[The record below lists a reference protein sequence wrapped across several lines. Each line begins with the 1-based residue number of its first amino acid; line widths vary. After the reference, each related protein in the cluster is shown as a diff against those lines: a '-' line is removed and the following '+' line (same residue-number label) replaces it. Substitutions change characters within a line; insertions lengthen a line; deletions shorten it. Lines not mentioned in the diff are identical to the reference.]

1 VSEVGSLSL
10 SLSLTGEKMLQKLFQ
25 FRIVPKL
32 VILVSALLVIAA
44 ANRTAAQETFA
55 PLITDNCLMFVH
67 VDLRKINFD
76 RLQVLLTDS
85 VKVHLKDLNFN
96 EKSFNAT
103 MREYNKELNNFEKN
117 VRPKIELVM
126 DKLGLRELAVIVD
139 TGLLD
144 MKVPLLVAIPWQ
156 NKTTGDLELL
166 SLLLELSDIEYFQ
179 TGDFMF
185 FTEPQFKQA
194 IDWTKNIKPSNKAP
208 IYEALKDAGNDE
220 IKIAFSLNEQ
230 VRKFIIK
237 IPVDPSLPGMVK
249 NLLVFASNKIN
260 WITASASLGRLV
272 SDTKKEIFQI
282 TIKTPKESDAVLLRN
297 LLESSID
304 NGVFLAKVF
313 LESQREEYR
322 VPPLLLEYIAGI
334 LRSNMPSVK
343 GDRLVFSASTELNIT
358 NVSTLVVFT
367 GIGSGLL
374 LPAVKAAREN
384 ARKARYSSNIREII
398 LALNCYDSVYGKLPP
413 LYTVDVAGKPLHSWR
428 VLILPFMEQATLH
441 EKIRLNEPWDSEYN
455 KQFHNVLIP
464 QYSEPK
470 ITNSNDPNM
479 RCNYV
484 VIKGQPLK
492 PKVETELG
500 DISDGTS
507 KTVSIVVVKEPFCWM
522 DPKADISLEDFVK
535 WTNKKDSVLG
545 TENVGFWN
553 GSVKILPSD
562 MPTEILKAIGT
573 AKGGENVEISQ

>member
-1 VSEVGSLSL
+1 
-10 SLSLTGEKMLQKLFQ
+10 MLQKLFQ

>member
-1 VSEVGSLSL
+1 
-10 SLSLTGEKMLQKLFQ
+10 
-25 FRIVPKL
+25 
-32 VILVSALLVIAA
+32 
-44 ANRTAAQETFA
+44 
-55 PLITDNCLMFVH
+55 MFVH